1 MKINRR
7 DFLKMGGGVG
17 VAIALGGGF
26 WKWSQFPVAEN
37 SYGPERWIP
46 TVCGQCLG
54 GCGVLVRVID
64 GWAVNIAGNP
74 LHPVNRGTLC
84 PKGIAGL
91 QGLYDPDRIRT
102 PLKRKGK
109 RGEGRWDPISW
120 DEALST
126 VSESLKKL
134 RKNGEPHRLAMLGG
148 RYRGL
153 MRSLWERF
161 LEAFGSPNY
170 IDNQFQWEGP
180 CAEGLFL
187 TQGIYSSPAYDFEN
201 ARYLLSFGSGLL
213 ESYWSPVQAL
223 SAYGQ
228 FRRGN
233 PDRRGKLVQ
242 IEPRLSVTAI
252 KADEW
257 VPIQPGTEG
266 LFALGIAN
274 MMIKEGLYNK
284 EFVATFGSGF
294 ENWTDA
300 RGKEHLG
307 FKEFVLSEYDSDVVS
322 RRTGVH
328 VDSII
333 RLAREFA
340 SNQPSLALGFRD
352 RPFHQMAVSI
362 LNGLVGN
369 IDTSGGLLI
378 PTAVPLQSLPPFG
391 KDAVAEKGLRVER
404 IDGGKKSSLMF
415 QPPYPFASNVIS
427 GKPYRP
433 EVLFIYYS
441 NPLFSNPNPDLF
453 SKAFAEIPLIVSFSP
468 YMDDTALQADL
479 ILPDR
484 TPLER
489 WQDDSVFLNKGF
501 PVLGIRQPVIEP
513 LYQTRATGDV
523 LLQITKSLGG
533 EIQKAF
539 PWDDF
544 KEVLLYGIK
553 GVFDAKRGDVFG
565 LQFEQA
571 WTRLL
576 ERGGWAA
583 PSYKTFEEFWKQLQE
598 KGGWWDPIYDF
609 KEWDRVFKTPTKKFE
624 FYAQGLKQIHPA
636 PASNDLK
643 DASFFPH
650 WEESEKVSDKKEYP
664 FDLNIFRTMTLTG
677 SRNANQPWLQ
687 ASVGSYVFEKWET
700 WVEINPET
708 AKRLGVNDEDWV
720 WVESPKGKMKA
731 RARLYK
737 GAMPEVV
744 SIPFGE
750 GHKSGGRWSKNLGEN
765 PYRLIDGDLD
775 PLTGCPINKSTRVKI
790 YKA

>member
-7 DFLKMGGGVG
+7 DFLKMGGGAG
-17 VAIALGGGF
+17 VAIALGGGL

-46 TVCGQCLG
+46 TVCGQCMG

-126 VSESLKKL
+126 ISESLKKL

-201 ARYLLSFGSGLL
+201 ARYLLSFSSGLL

-223 SAYGQ
+223 NAYGQ

-284 EFVATFGSGF
+284 EFVASFGSGF

-369 IDTSGGLLI
+369 IDASGGLLI
-378 PTAVPLQSLPPFG
+378 PTAVPLQSLPPFA

-453 SKAFAEIPLIVSFSP
+453 SKVFAEIPLIVSFSP
-468 YMDDTALQADL
+468 YMDDTASQADL

-484 TPLER
+484 APLER

-539 PWDDF
+539 PWNDF

-553 GVFDAKRGDVFG
+553 GVFDAKRGDTFG

-636 PASNDLK
+636 PSSNDLK

-650 WEESEKVSDKKEYP
+650 WEESEKTSDKKEYP

-708 AKRLGVNDEDWV
+708 AKRLGIDDEDWV

-731 RARLYK
+731 RARLYQ

-775 PLTGCPINKSTRVKI
+775 PLTGCPVNKSTRVKI